1 VLGAVMLLG
10 GIGLLDLRL
19 LGYARAL
26 PLDALSRAVTPLAVG
41 GFGLQVVSG
50 VVLFAADATAL
61 AGSAVFLA
69 KMVLILLAGLNVVVF
84 HRLRAPLGPFGR
96 ACAAGSL
103 AAWLGVAVLG
113 RLIAYL

>member
-1 VLGAVMLLG
+1 MLLG

-19 LGYARAL
+19 LGYGRAL
-26 PLDALSRAVTPLAVG
+26 PIEALSRVVTPLAVA
-41 GFGLQVVSG
+41 GFVLQVGSG
-50 VVLFAADATAL
+50 VVLFAADAVAL
-61 AGSAVFLA
+61 AASAVFLA

-84 HRLRAPLGPFGR
+84 HRLRTPLGRWGR

-103 AAWLGVAVLG
+103 AAWIGVAVLG